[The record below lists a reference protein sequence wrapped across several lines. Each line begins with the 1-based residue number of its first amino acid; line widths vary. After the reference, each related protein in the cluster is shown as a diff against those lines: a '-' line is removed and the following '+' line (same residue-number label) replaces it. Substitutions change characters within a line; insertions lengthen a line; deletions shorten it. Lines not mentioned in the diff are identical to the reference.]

1 MSRHESH
8 TMHEHSIE
16 AYRTSD
22 FSARA
27 LAVLSVYLASAAPLT
42 DREVM
47 ARLGFTDGNAVKPR
61 VSELILARRLWQSG
75 KTKDP
80 TTGKTVR
87 VCTATALARRE
98 ILGEVIR

>member
-22 FSARA
+22 FSSRA
-27 LAVLSVYLASAAPLT
+27 LAVLSVYLSSNAPKT
-42 DREVM
+42 DREAM
-47 ARLGFTDGNAVKPR
+47 AILGFTDGNAVKPR
-61 VSELILARRLWQSG
+61 VSELIIAGLLWQSG

-87 VCTATALARRE
+87 VCMATTRARRE
-98 ILGEVIR
+98 ILGEVVR